1 VPPAGAWH
9 TEGNTADSTH
19 VLGTVNDG
27 PLRLMTDS
35 IVRLTITPTGQV
47 GIGIDTV
54 PDGYLMAV
62 NGRIIAEEIEVKLQG
77 DWPDFVFEEGY
88 QLPPL
93 DSVNGFI
100 QQNGHLPGFPSARQ
114 MHARGSMA
122 SGQMVTA
129 LVQKVEELTLY
140 VIQLQ
145 QQVRALEQ
153 QQTHTEVK
161 VRGLG
166 QAMGNAGGNGNGNGQ
181 GGN

>member
-1 VPPAGAWH
+1 M
-9 TEGNTADSTH
+9 
-19 VLGTVNDG
+19 LGTVNDE
-27 PLRLMTDS
+27 PLRLATNDT
-35 IVRLTITPTGQV
+35 VRITIAADGAV
-47 GIGIDTV
+47 GIGTDEV

-153 QQTHTEVK
+153 QQAHTEVK

-166 QAMGNAGGNGNGNGQ
+166 QAMGNSGGNGNGNPGGNGNGQ